1 MFITPFRVA
10 IPDDTFKR
18 RYGHCLLCQVTIIS
32 WQLYIS
38 HECLTPNV
46 FSQCMQRSMS
56 RLMTM
61 CKIFLESNSRFAQ
74 DWEERKSDNYI
85 THTWGSPL
93 GRSRQKTKIKL
104 VQWRMSLGND
114 NTLWAELFRSCE
126 KGKFTKMITSPLIF
140 WNLLYFR
147 WQIFAAHIWSVSLST
162 SIWVKTSWLY
172 N

>member
-46 FSQCMQRSMS
+46 FSHCMQRSMS

-61 CKIFLESNSRFAQ
+61 CKIFLEPNFLKIEKR
-74 DWEERKSDNYI
+74 ERVAI
-85 THTWGSPL
+85 ISPTL
-93 GRSRQKTKIKL
+93 EDHHSGEAVKKAKIKL

-114 NTLWAELFRSCE
+114 NTLWAELFRRWE
-126 KGKFTKMITSPLIF
+126 KENLPKWLPRQNFTMKGCTVKKHIIF
-140 WNLLYFR
+140 LF
-147 WQIFAAHIWSVSLST
+147 
-162 SIWVKTSWLY
+162 
-172 N
+172 